1 MLVFLEGHW
10 VLLLSAFNDA
20 IDGYG
25 GSEKKANVA
34 VHGQRSCQVPF
45 AVPDLGSPDILQNE
59 VEVFL

>member
-1 MLVFLEGHW
+1 MLVFLEGHS
-10 VLLLSAFNDA
+10 VLLLSALNDA

-34 VHGQRSCQVPF
+34 VRDEHSCQVPF
-45 AVPDLGSPDILQNE
+45 AVPDLGSPDVLQKE